1 MRVFESANS
10 RNPGMAAEAAGLIA
24 DLDPP
29 SYFKIEQ
36 AA

>member
-1 MRVFESANS
+1 
-10 RNPGMAAEAAGLIA
+10 MAAEAAGLIA
-24 DLDPP
+24 DLDPA

>member
-1 MRVFESANS
+1 
-10 RNPGMAAEAAGLIA
+10 MAAEAAGLIA

>member
-1 MRVFESANS
+1 
-10 RNPGMAAEAAGLIA
+10 MAAEAAGLIA
-24 DLDPP
+24 DLDRP